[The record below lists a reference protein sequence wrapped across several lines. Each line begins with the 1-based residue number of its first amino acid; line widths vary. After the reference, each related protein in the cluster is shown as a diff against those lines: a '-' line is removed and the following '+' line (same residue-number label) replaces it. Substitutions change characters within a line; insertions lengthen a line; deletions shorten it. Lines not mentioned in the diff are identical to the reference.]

1 MDGYEGDPRIQLVR
15 QSHQVFGIVE
25 QGQDEDAEQAD
36 QDGHLDNQRPQAP
49 DGVDAAFPIKP
60 HGFLGRA
67 LPVAG
72 VTLLDLAHP
81 GLQRG
86 HGAHLAQLAHRQRDG
101 DHPNQ
106 HCEDDDSHSHL
117 READH
122 VQHQQGVEHGPNDD
136 LVPQQNEYG
145 EEFH

>member
-15 QSHQVFGIVE
+15 EPHQVFGIVE
-25 QGQDEDAEQAD
+25 QRQDQDAEQAD
-36 QDGHLDNQRPQAP
+36 QDGHLDDQRPQAP
-49 DGVDAAFPIKP
+49 DRVDPAFPIKP

-72 VTLLDLAHP
+72 ITFLDLAHP

-86 HGAHLAQLAHRQRDG
+86 HGAHLAQLTHCQRDG

-106 HCEDDDSHSHL
+106 HCEDDDSHAHL

-145 EEFH
+145 EKFH